1 MAAEPGRPWRLG
13 ASVLLVLGL
22 VLLGRGLP
30 AGPPP
35 QPSAADADV
44 PGAELADL
52 PGAPALPASPPVRI
66 RIPAIGV
73 DAPLTG
79 LGLDAGGHLATPPVD
94 RPGTAGWYSGGP
106 TPGAAGAAVIA
117 GHVDNAHGPAV
128 FYGLGALHAGDTVDI
143 ERRDHRTAEFTVDGI
158 EVYSRTGFPS
168 RLVYGPTGNP
178 ELRVITCGGGYTR
191 ATGYLGNVVVFA
203 HLTGPDGYE

>member
-1 MAAEPGRPWRLG
+1 MGAEPGSPRRLG

-22 VLLGRGLP
+22 VLLGRGMA
-30 AGPPP
+30 AGQPP
-35 QPSAADADV
+35 QPSAADAGPGSAMADV
-44 PGAELADL
+44 PGA
-52 PGAPALPASPPVRI
+52 PPLPASPPVRI

-79 LGLDAGGHLATPPVD
+79 LGLDAAGHLATPPTD

-106 TPGAAGAAVIA
+106 TPGTTGPAIIA

-128 FYGLGALHAGDTVDI
+128 FYGLGAVHTGDTVDV
-143 ERRDHRTAEFTVDGI
+143 ERRDHRTAEFTVDAV
-158 EVYSRTGFPS
+158 EVYPRSDFPD
-168 RLVYGPTGNP
+168 RLVYGRTDNP
-178 ELRVITCGGGYTR
+178 ELRLITCGGGYTR

-203 HLTGPDGYE
+203 HLTGPDG